1 MENKVKVQK
10 DKYNLNDATLV
21 DVWPRCLTLMGVV
34 ENYPFVNLLI
44 RVNLSAFF
52 CSRSRWRCQSKCKK
66 IYVFVQLF
74 KNRLIFCTH
83 QQNK

>member
-52 CSRSRWRCQSKCKK
+52 CSRSR
-66 IYVFVQLF
+66 
-74 KNRLIFCTH
+74 
-83 QQNK
+83 